1 MDEKQLK
8 ALIKKTTAKVERA
21 KAKPRP
27 AYDATLDATRT
38 AAEETTATP
47 APADEL
53 GDAEQIFKEM
63 KRREF

>member
-8 ALIKKTTAKVERA
+8 ALIRKTTAKVERA

-38 AAEETTATP
+38 TPEET
-47 APADEL
+47 APPRARRRAGRRGADLQGNE
-53 GDAEQIFKEM
+53 AA
-63 KRREF
+63 